1 MNELTCPFYLCDFFC
16 LPGSWHQ
23 SVPCKETVHKQTQIE
38 SLLIL
43 TTSRTVVVVIS
54 PWRRKKKTSFEL
66 FIKSPTPITAH
77 HETWCC
83 VWRQPYRQ
91 LFFFSIITKKWDY
104 PKRIKSIPF
113 LKWWWSNLVLCWND
127 SIVISFTRVRTAS
140 ECPLIE
146 ECDMSSCVASRKDAK
161 KKSLPRIPHYPQCLI
176 SMRTRNA
183 QVFWNGYIHL
193 NARKNALFCF
203 VRTAN
208 GA

>member
-1 MNELTCPFYLCDFFC
+1 MTQVDSSANFKLLYSKFTVNWQQTVAYSHERVNMSFLFVRFFC

-104 PKRIKSIPF
+104 PKRIKSIPL

-140 ECPLIE
+140 GCPLIE

-161 KKSLPRIPHYPQCLI
+161 KKKAFRVFHII
-176 SMRTRNA
+176 RN
-183 QVFWNGYIHL
+183 V
-193 NARKNALFCF
+193 
-203 VRTAN
+203 
-208 GA
+208 